1 VFPLV
6 FLHGVG
12 GGKAVWDRQTAHFRA
27 LGYRCTAWDQPGY
40 GQTPLVEPYGFAELA
55 AALNEVV
62 GEEKAVLVG
71 HSMGGLVAQEFYAR
85 HPGKVAALALCFTSA
100 AFAAGADF
108 AQHFIAARI
117 GPLDAGRTMREIAA
131 ELMPTMRGRIFDAEG
146 LALAERIMAGVPPA
160 TYRKAVRLLTGFDR
174 REDLPKIAVPA
185 LLVAGS
191 DDLTAPPQLMGHMA
205 QKIPGAEFVV
215 MRGCGHLGPIV
226 QAGEF
231 NKVLE
236 GFLRRRKL

>member
-1 VFPLV
+1 MFPLV

-40 GQTPLVEPYGFAELA
+40 GHSPLVDPYTFEKLA
-55 AALNEVV
+55 DALA
-62 GEEKAVLVG
+62 GLIGEKAVLVG

-85 HPGKVAALALCFTSA
+85 YPEKVAALALCFTSA
-100 AFAAGADF
+100 AFSVGTDF
-108 AQHFIAARI
+108 ARQFVDARI
-117 GPLDAGRTMREIAA
+117 GPLDAGSSMYDIARDV
-131 ELMPTMRGRIFDAEG
+131 MPAQRGRITDPGG
-146 LALAERIMAGVPPA
+146 LALAERIMGAVPPE
-160 TYRKAVRLLTGFDR
+160 TYRKAVQLVTTFDR
-174 REDLPKIAVPA
+174 RADLAKIAVPA

-191 DDLTAPPQLMGHMA
+191 DDLTAPAQMMGHMA

-215 MRGCGHLGPIV
+215 LRGCGHLGPID
-226 QAGEF
+226 QPEEF
-231 NKVLE
+231 SKVLE